1 VAAGFHFSQRRN
13 IFSLS
18 ANNTS
23 AIQIGGTTMKHM
35 RISLSLFAIFLLA
48 TPVLAAEPELCWGDV
63 YCFSQEELAP
73 EAEATGVF
81 ITEVPEKAL
90 GTVLLGTRQ
99 ILAGDVLPVDSLDQ
113 LTFTPASGAE
123 GEAMLSCLSITQ
135 DGLGEATEM
144 TIHIGSGKNE
154 APTAEDSQF
163 ETYKNIS
170 GEVPLKTAD
179 PEDDPLTVTIVKGP
193 KRGTV
198 EVSQDGTVTYTPK
211 ENKVGKDSFT
221 YTVTDTA
228 GNTSQEAT
236 VRIQIKKPSEQDTY
250 ADMADDPAL
259 LSATWLREAGIYEGE
274 LVAGQRLFQPEETVS
289 RGEFIA
295 MCMKLVGVDADGE
308 ALATGFADA
317 AETPQWLEPYVS
329 AALKSGYISGVST
342 DEGLMLQAD
351 TDITRGEAAVI
362 VSNMLGLSEAET
374 VMAEDKTVPAWAATA
389 VAALRENGMF
399 DASDTSA
406 VLSRREA
413 AELLYQVR
421 QSENT
426 LLSWAKES

>member
-1 VAAGFHFSQRRN
+1 
-13 IFSLS
+13 
-18 ANNTS
+18 
-23 AIQIGGTTMKHM
+23 
-35 RISLSLFAIFLLA
+35 
-48 TPVLAAEPELCWGDV
+48 
-63 YCFSQEELAP
+63 
-73 EAEATGVF
+73 
-81 ITEVPEKAL
+81 
-90 GTVLLGTRQ
+90 
-99 ILAGDVLPVDSLDQ
+99 
-113 LTFTPASGAE
+113 
-123 GEAMLSCLSITQ
+123 
-135 DGLGEATEM
+135 
-144 TIHIGSGKNE
+144 
-154 APTAEDSQF
+154 
-163 ETYKNIS
+163 
-170 GEVPLKTAD
+170 
-179 PEDDPLTVTIVKGP
+179 
-193 KRGTV
+193 
-198 EVSQDGTVTYTPK
+198 
-211 ENKVGKDSFT
+211 VGKDSFT

-236 VRIQIKKPSEQDTY
+236 VRIRIKKPSEQDTY
-250 ADMADDPAL
+250 ADMAEDPAL